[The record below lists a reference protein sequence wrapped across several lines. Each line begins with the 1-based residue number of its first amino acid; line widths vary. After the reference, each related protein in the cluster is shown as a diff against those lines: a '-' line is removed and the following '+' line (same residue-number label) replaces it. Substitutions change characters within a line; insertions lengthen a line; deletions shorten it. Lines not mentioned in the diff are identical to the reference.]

1 MPENDSALCGLSITS
16 GNNGDFFI
24 SACDIETGE
33 SSAQA
38 ASRQAFLE
46 KRNATLENFQPC
58 RRTATTALAS
68 IVAESLCTTF
78 QVPENYASPEDR
90 QIDLKVTVLP
100 ALSDLPEPDPLVL
113 LAGGPGGHVVS
124 TDWLLLFDLTFFV
137 AFFLFQRM

>member
-1 MPENDSALCGLSITS
+1 MIQRYAVFQLLLATMAT
-16 GNNGDFFI
+16 FFI
-24 SACDIETGE
+24 SACDMETGE

-68 IVAESLCTTF
+68 VVAESLCTTF

-90 QIDLKVTVLP
+90 QIDLKVMVLP

-113 LAGGPGGHVVS
+113 LAGGPGQALWAMLYQLTGYCY
-124 TDWLLLFDLTFFV
+124 LILLFL
-137 AFFLFQRM
+137 